1 MPLFMDVHQ
10 HVEGLTADAVV
21 QAHQA
26 DLKTQAKYGVTYL
39 RYWFDETSGK
49 VFCLVEAPTKEAAIA
64 VHREAHGL
72 VADEITE
79 VTEGT

>member
-1 MPLFMDVHQ
+1 MPLFMDMHD
-10 HVEGLTADAVV
+10 HIDGLTADAVA
-21 QAHQA
+21 QAHEA
-26 DLKTQAKYGVTYL
+26 DLKTQEKYGAKYL

-49 VFCLVEAPTKEAAIA
+49 VFCLVEAPNKEAAIA

-79 VTEGT
+79 VKEGS